1 MLVPH
6 LGAISAVFSR
16 IQQYTF
22 ACLYRGQNG
31 YLQTTKYIFNFT
43 LIKVTLRK

>member
-1 MLVPH
+1 MYITVVPYI
-6 LGAISAVFSR
+6 GAISAAFSR

-31 YLQTTKYIFNFT
+31 YL
-43 LIKVTLRK
+43 